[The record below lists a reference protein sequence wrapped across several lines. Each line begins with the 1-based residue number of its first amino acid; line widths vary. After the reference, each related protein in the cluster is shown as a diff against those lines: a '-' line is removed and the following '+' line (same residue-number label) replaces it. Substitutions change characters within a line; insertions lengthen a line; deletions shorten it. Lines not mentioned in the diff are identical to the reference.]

1 MAIAT
6 SFYSISLNDNTINP
20 KSGDPEFS
28 TTEFPLTL
36 LTAANLAAQTT
47 LLSNLKTALLALV
60 MGNTRQDVVTQ
71 SRPIISTSRPS
82 STEAQRE
89 KKWVLRAHGATSG
102 QKAQYRI
109 GTADLSLLDDGQE
122 FLDMTGTE
130 AAAFKTAFDAVV
142 HNKNDQSELMVLDSI
157 QYVGARA

>member
-1 MAIAT
+1 MTIAT

-20 KSGDPEFS
+20 KSGEPEFS
-28 TTEFPLTL
+28 TTEFPLTA
-36 LTAANLAAQTT
+36 LTAGNLAAQTT

-60 MGNTRQDVVTQ
+60 MGITRQEVVTQ
-71 SRPIISTSRPS
+71 NRPIISVSRPS

-102 QKAQYRI
+102 QKAQYRL

-157 QYVGARA
+157 QYVGSRA

>member
-1 MAIAT
+1 MTIAT

-28 TTEFPLTL
+28 TTEFPLTA
-36 LTAANLAAQTT
+36 LTAGNLAAQTT
-47 LLSNLKTALLALV
+47 LLSALKTAILPLV
-60 MGNTRQDVVTQ
+60 MGNTRQEIVTQ

-82 STEAQRE
+82 STEVQRE

-102 QKAQYRI
+102 QKAQYRL

-122 FLDMTGTE
+122 FLDMTGAE

>member
-6 SFYSISLNDNTINP
+6 SFYSISLNDNTINR

-28 TTEFPLTL
+28 TTEFPLTT
-36 LTAANLAAQTT
+36 LTAGNLAAQTT
-47 LLSNLKTALLALV
+47 LLAALKAAILPLV

-71 SRPIISTSRPS
+71 SRPIISTSRP
-82 STEAQRE
+82 TNVEAQRE

-102 QKAQYRI
+102 QKAQYRL
-109 GTADLSLLDDGQE
+109 GTADLSFLPDGDE

-130 AAAFKTAFDAVV
+130 VAALKTAFDAVV

>member
-1 MAIAT
+1 MTIAT
-6 SFYSISLNDNTINP
+6 SFYSISINDNTL
-20 KSGDPEFS
+20 KDGVPEFS
-28 TTEFPLTL
+28 TTEFPLTA
-36 LTAANLAAQTT
+36 LTAGNLAAQTT
-47 LLSNLKTALLALV
+47 LLSALKAAILPLI
-60 MGNTRQDVVTQ
+60 MGNTRQEVVTQ
-71 SRPIISTSRPS
+71 SRPIISTSRPA

-89 KKWVLRAHGATSG
+89 KKWLLRAHGATSG

-109 GTADLSLLDDGQE
+109 GTADLTLLDDGAE

-157 QYVGARA
+157 QYVGARS